1 MPALEIMPQCSTL
14 QEIPRLAQQAHN
26 YEIPHSSR
34 RRKSDNDSSEASNI
48 PSTQTAGVKVRFM
61 FRGRFLSFR
70 SLRGWK
76 IPERGSKRDEQVPR
90 RNKTRSH
97 KQREQ
102 PDHDESLDETEK
114 ESTNHEDTFLS
125 LSPLAGCYLPVIYE
139 DEDDEGH
146 ESSSLQ

>member
-14 QEIPRLAQQAHN
+14 QEIPRLAQQDHN
-26 YEIPHSSR
+26 YAIPHSSR
-34 RRKSDNDSSEASNI
+34 RRKPDNNSSAVSNI
-48 PSTQTAGVKVRFM
+48 PSTQATGVKVRFM
-61 FRGRFLSFR
+61 FRGRFPSFR

-76 IPERGSKRDEQVPR
+76 IPERGSKKDEQVSR

-102 PDHDESLDETEK
+102 PDHDESLGETEE
-114 ESTNHEDTFLS
+114 ESTNHEDGLLS
-125 LSPLAGCYLPVIYE
+125 LSPLVRCYLPVIYE

-146 ESSSLQ
+146 ESSSQQ